1 MLLPTLNEVA
11 QSRINTEVFRG
22 YNHNPKIGYG
32 EWYETQNT
40 CASYYPLF
48 SNRRKRG
55 YVSNLNNPQGMLAKD
70 ALMYIDDGTLIYNGN
85 PIDDIILSTN
95 DDMLPKQ
102 MVSMGAYAVIF
113 PDKVYVNTTD
123 LTDCGSLEATY
134 EATTADKV
142 TLTMCR
148 TDGSEFADDI
158 KLSDT
163 APEKPA
169 NGEYWIDTSSDTHIL
184 KQYSESQA
192 MWVEVLSTFVRIDS
206 TGIGKN
212 FAVGDGVTIKG
223 LKSDTNEQVNG
234 LNTDN
239 IIEALDE
246 DYIIVT
252 GILDSVHTQEGGLVV
267 TRECPDMDFVTESG
281 NRIWGCKYGA
291 VNGRTVNEI
300 YACKLGDFKNWRCYA
315 GISTDSYAVSLG
327 TDGRFTGAITHL
339 GYPLFFKE
347 NCIHKL
353 YGSMPSEYTL
363 NTTMCRGVQ
372 LGSWRSLNI
381 VNEVLYYLSR
391 DGVVAYD
398 GSLPVSVSDAFG
410 TEKYTNG
417 VAGSLGGVY
426 YISMQD
432 ASGGWHMFTYDTEK
446 RIWHREDETHALCF
460 ANVRGDLMY
469 IDDNT
474 KKLVSVTG
482 SGSTPEDDIV
492 WSAESGVM
500 GYEYPDSKYLSRYN
514 IRVKLA
520 EKAELIM
527 LLEYDSDGVWHEMG
541 AYTGSASLR
550 TFTIPVIPRRCDHL
564 RMKLMGRGDVKIYSI
579 ARYLEGGS
587 DHWL

>member
-1 MLLPTLNEVA
+1 MLWPSLNSTY
-11 QSRINTEVFRG
+11 QTRLNTEIFKG
-22 YNHNPKIGYG
+22 YDHNLRTEDGSWHNEKNLSARKYPIF
-32 EWYETQNT
+32 TQ
-40 CASYYPLF
+40 
-48 SNRRKRG
+48 RDKRG
-55 YVSNLNNPQGMLAKD
+55 YVADLSNPQGMLAKD
-70 ALMYIDDGTLIYNGN
+70 ALMYIDDGALIYNGL
-85 PIDDIILSTN
+85 PINDITLDMN
-95 DDMLPKQ
+95 EHMLPKQ

-123 LTDCGSLEATY
+123 LTDCGSLEAKY
-134 EATTADKV
+134 EAYEGYTVK
-142 TLTMCR
+142 LTMCR

-206 TGIGKN
+206 VGIGNN

-252 GILDSVHTQEGGLVV
+252 GILDTVHEQEGGLVV

-281 NRIWGCKYGA
+281 NRIWGCKYGI

-381 VNEVLYYLSR
+381 VNEVLYYLGR

-432 ASGGWHMFTYDTEK
+432 ASGGWHMFTYDTGK

-469 IDDNT
+469 IDDDT

-482 SGSTPEDDIV
+482 SGSMPESDIE

-541 AYTGSASLR
+541 AYTGSATLR